1 MISVKHSKAL
11 LEHARVRL
19 VIATLLPVMVAVPLS
34 FVLTDD
40 QAAIALMCLLM
51 CVVTV
56 ALYLALIPAMVTA
69 VASFLCFNF
78 FFTAPRFTLIIDE
91 VNDGLLAVTLL
102 IVAVL
107 IGLQTQQWRRRMS
120 ADARLQSE
128 LAEVKHQREQE
139 LLRTALMSSLSHD
152 LNTPLATMIGATST
166 VRDLRDDL
174 SIEQQNELLDS
185 VIAEARRLERYVRNL
200 LHMTRLGHGDLSLNR
215 QDIAVSELINSVLER
230 ARGAWPGC
238 TLVTHLPEPSPT
250 IEVHPA
256 LIGQAL
262 FNIIDNAIKFS
273 GNQAPVNINV
283 RFEQGDVVIDVIDQG
298 PGIPEAERESAFD
311 FFNTLGRGDHHSAGE
326 GLGLAIA
333 KGMVGAHGGSLT
345 ILDALS
351 ELKGACVRVRL
362 PATTPSA
369 STTRVRHG
377 QNTDHR

>member
-1 MISVKHSKAL
+1 MSSASHLGRFLELTGVRLGIAAL
-11 LEHARVRL
+11 L
-19 VIATLLPVMVAVPLS
+19 PMVVAAPLS
-34 FVLTDD
+34 LVLTDD
-40 QAAIALMCLLM
+40 QAAIALMCLLL

-56 ALYLALIPAMVTA
+56 ALYLSLMPAMVA
-69 VASFLCFNF
+69 GIASFLCFNF

-91 VNDGLLAVTLL
+91 LNDGLLAVTLL
-102 IVAVL
+102 VVAVV
-107 IGLQTQQWRRRMS
+107 IGLQTQQWRQRMA
-120 ADARLQSE
+120 ADARLQTE
-128 LAEVKHQREQE
+128 LAEVTHQREQE
-139 LLRTALMSSLSHD
+139 LLRSALMSSLSHD

-200 LHMTRLGHGDLSLNR
+200 LHMTRLGHGDLSLDR
-215 QDIAVSELINSVLER
+215 QDIALTELVDSVLER
-230 ARGAWPGC
+230 VRGTWPGC
-238 TLVTHLPEPSPT
+238 HLETHLPEPSPS

-273 GNQAPVNINV
+273 GNQAPVNINA
-283 RFEQGDVVIDVIDQG
+283 RFEQGDVVIDIIDQG
-298 PGIPEAERESAFD
+298 PGIPEAEREAAFD

-345 ILDALS
+345 ILDAVS
-351 ELKGACVRVRL
+351 VPKGTCVRLRL
-362 PATTPSA
+362 PATKA
-369 STTRVRHG
+369 STLKTRETHG
-377 QNTDHR
+377 QNTDH